1 MSSTSHNGSAPGDRP
16 TVFVTRRLPD
26 AVEER
31 LRRDY
36 HPLLNAED
44 HLPSADDAIEGCR
57 HADALIPCPTDRI
70 NADVI
75 SRLSG
80 SVKVISSFSVGYEHI
95 DTAAARKRGIVV
107 TNTPDVLTDATAD
120 IAMLLILG
128 AARRVHEGQRMIYEK
143 TWGAW
148 APTAMR
154 GVHVTGSRLGILG
167 MGRIG
172 QALARRAAGFGMEVH
187 YHNRSR
193 LTPECE
199 ENARFHDR
207 LECLLE
213 VSDILS
219 IHCPSTAETLHILN
233 EQNIA
238 RLPDGAIV
246 VNTARGNVVDD
257 DALIA
262 ALSSGKLFAA
272 GLDVFDGEPNIHPG
286 YRERDNVF
294 LLPHLGSATMST
306 RDAMGFRALDNL
318 DAFFAGREP
327 PDRVA

>member
-1 MSSTSHNGSAPGDRP
+1 MSSADSPS
-16 TVFVTRRLPD
+16 VFVTRRLPD
-26 AVEER
+26 AVEDR
-31 LRRDY
+31 LKRDY
-36 HPLLNAED
+36 RPILNVDD
-44 HLPSADDAIEGCR
+44 HLPSADEMIEGCR
-57 HADALIPCPTDRI
+57 GADALVPCPTDKI
-70 NADVI
+70 TSDVI
-75 SRLSG
+75 NRLADSI
-80 SVKVISSFSVGYEHI
+80 KVIASFSVGYEHI
-95 DTAAARKRGIVV
+95 DIDAAARRGIVV

-154 GVHVTGSRLGILG
+154 GIHVTGARLGILG

-172 QALARRAAGFGMEVH
+172 QALARRAAGFAMDVH

-193 LTPECE
+193 LAE
-199 ENARFHDR
+199 EFEAGARFHGT
-207 LECLLE
+207 LESLLS

-219 IHCPSTAETLHILN
+219 IHCPSTPDTVRIIN
-233 EQNIA
+233 ENSL
-238 RLPDGAIV
+238 RLLPDGAIV

-262 ALSSGKLFAA
+262 ALSGGRLFSA
-272 GLDVFDGEPNIHPG
+272 GLDVFDGEPDIHPG
-286 YRERDNVF
+286 YRDLDNVF
-294 LLPHLGSATMST
+294 LLPHLGSATMPT
-306 RDAMGFRALDNL
+306 RDAMGFRAVDNL
-318 DAFFAGREP
+318 DAFFGGQEP

>member
-1 MSSTSHNGSAPGDRP
+1 MSSADHRP
-16 TVFVTRRLPD
+16 SVYVTRRLPD
-26 AVEER
+26 AVEDR
-31 LRRDY
+31 LKRDY
-36 HPLLNAED
+36 RPILNAED
-44 HLPSADDAIEGCR
+44 HLPSADEVVDGCR
-57 HADALIPCPTDRI
+57 EADALVPCPTDRI
-70 NADVI
+70 TSDVI
-75 SRLSG
+75 SRLADG
-80 SVKVISSFSVGYEHI
+80 IKVIASFSVGYEHI
-95 DTAAARKRGIVV
+95 DIDAAVKRGIVV

-154 GVHVTGSRLGILG
+154 GVHITGARLGILG

-172 QALARRAAGFGMEVH
+172 QALARRVAGFGMEVH

-193 LTPECE
+193 LAGELE
-199 ENARFHDR
+199 AGARFHDS
-207 LECLLE
+207 LESLLA

-219 IHCPSTAETLHILN
+219 IHCPSTPDTLRIIN
-233 EQNIA
+233 EESL
-238 RLPDGAIV
+238 RLLPDGAIV

-262 ALSSGKLFAA
+262 ALSRGKLFSA
-272 GLDVFDGEPNIHPG
+272 GLDVFDGEPDIHPG
-286 YRERDNVF
+286 YRGLDNVF
-294 LLPHLGSATMST
+294 LLPHLGSATMPT

-318 DAFFAGREP
+318 DAFFGGREP

>member
-1 MSSTSHNGSAPGDRP
+1 MSSADNRP
-16 TVFVTRRLPD
+16 SVFVTRRLPD
-26 AVEER
+26 AVEDR
-31 LRRDY
+31 LKRDY
-36 HPLLNAED
+36 RPILNADD
-44 HLPSADDAIEGCR
+44 HLPSADEVVEGCR
-57 HADALIPCPTDRI
+57 EAEALVPCPTDKITSEVI
-70 NADVI
+70 N
-75 SRLSG
+75 RLTDG
-80 SVKVISSFSVGYEHI
+80 VKVIASFSVGYEHI
-95 DTAAARKRGIVV
+95 NIDAAAERGIVV

-128 AARRVHEGQRMIYEK
+128 AARRVHEGQRLIYEK

-154 GVHVTGSRLGILG
+154 GVHVTGARLGILG

-172 QALARRAAGFGMEVH
+172 QALARRVAGFGMEVH

-193 LTPECE
+193 LTGELE
-199 ENARFHDR
+199 AGARFHES
-207 LECLLE
+207 LESLLA

-219 IHCPSTAETLHILN
+219 IHCPSTPETLHIIN
-233 EQNIA
+233 EESL
-238 RLPDGAIV
+238 RLLPDGAIV

-262 ALSSGKLFAA
+262 ALSCGKLFSA
-272 GLDVFDGEPNIHPG
+272 GLDVFDGEPDIHPG
-286 YRERDNVF
+286 YRDLDNAF
-294 LLPHLGSATMST
+294 LLPHLGSATMPT

-318 DAFFAGREP
+318 DAFFAGQEP

>member
-1 MSSTSHNGSAPGDRP
+1 MSSTDTRP
-16 TVFVTRRLPD
+16 SVFVTRRLPS
-26 AVEER
+26 AVEDR

-36 HPLLNAED
+36 QPILNAD
-44 HLPSADDAIEGCR
+44 DQLPTADEVVEGCR
-57 HADALIPCPTDRI
+57 EVDALVPCPTDRI
-70 NADVI
+70 TSDVI
-75 SRLSG
+75 HRLAD
-80 SVKVISSFSVGYEHI
+80 SVKVIASFSVGHEHI
-95 DTAAARKRGIVV
+95 DIDAAAERGIIV

-120 IAMLLILG
+120 IAVLLILG
-128 AARRVHEGQRMIYEK
+128 AARRAHEGQRMIYEK

-154 GVHVTGSRLGILG
+154 GVHVTGARLGILG

-172 QALARRAAGFGMEVH
+172 QALARRVVGFGMEVH

-193 LTPECE
+193 LTDELE
-199 ENARFHDR
+199 AGARFHDS
-207 LECLLE
+207 LESLLS

-219 IHCPSTAETLHILN
+219 IHCPSTPETLRIIN
-233 EQNIA
+233 EESLR

-262 ALSSGKLFAA
+262 ALSRGKLFSA
-272 GLDVFDGEPNIHPG
+272 GLDVFDGEPDIHQG
-286 YRERDNVF
+286 YRDLDNVF
-294 LLPHLGSATMST
+294 LLPHLGSATMPT

-318 DAFFAGREP
+318 DAFFAGEEP

>member
-1 MSSTSHNGSAPGDRP
+1 MSSADNRP
-16 TVFVTRRLPD
+16 PVFVTRRLPD
-26 AVEER
+26 AVEDR
-31 LRRDY
+31 LKRDY
-36 HPLLNAED
+36 RPILNADD
-44 HLPSADDAIEGCR
+44 HLPSADEVVEGCR
-57 HADALIPCPTDRI
+57 EADALVPCPTDRI
-70 NADVI
+70 TSEVINRLAD
-75 SRLSG
+75 G
-80 SVKVISSFSVGYEHI
+80 VKVIASFSVGYEHI
-95 DTAAARKRGIVV
+95 DIDAAAERGIVV

-128 AARRVHEGQRMIYEK
+128 AARRVHEGQRMIYGK

-154 GVHVTGSRLGILG
+154 GVHVTGARLGILG

-172 QALARRAAGFGMEVH
+172 QALARRVAGFGMEVH

-193 LTPECE
+193 LTGELE
-199 ENARFHDR
+199 AGARFHDS
-207 LECLLE
+207 LESLLT

-219 IHCPSTAETLHILN
+219 VHCPSTPETLRIIN
-233 EQNIA
+233 EDSL
-238 RLPDGAIV
+238 RLLPDGAIV

-262 ALSSGKLFAA
+262 ALSRGKLFSA

-286 YRERDNVF
+286 YRDLDNVF
-294 LLPHLGSATMST
+294 LLPHLGSATMPT

>member
-1 MSSTSHNGSAPGDRP
+1 MTSESGTGRRDRP
-16 TVFVTRRLPD
+16 VVYVTRRLPA
-26 AVEER
+26 AVEAR
-31 LRRDY
+31 LKRDY
-36 HPLLNAED
+36 RPRLNAD
-44 HLPSADDAIEGCR
+44 DRLPSADEIVEGCR
-57 HADALIPCPTDRI
+57 GADALLPCPTDRVT
-70 NADVI
+70 AEVI
-75 SRLSG
+75 GRLDD
-80 SVKVISSFSVGYEHI
+80 SVRAIATFSVGFEHI
-95 DTAAARKRGIVV
+95 DIDAARERGIAV

-128 AARRVHEGQRMIYEK
+128 AARRTREGQRLIYEK

-172 QALARRAAGFGMEVH
+172 QAVARRAAGFAVEVH

-193 LTPECE
+193 LAREDE
-199 ENARFHDR
+199 HGARFHAD
-207 LECLLE
+207 LDGLLA

-219 IHCPSTAETLHILN
+219 IHCPSTPETLRILDATR
-233 EQNIA
+233 IA

-262 ALSSGKLFAA
+262 ALASGKLFAA

-286 YRERDNVF
+286 YRELDNVF
-294 LLPHLGSATMST
+294 LLPHLGSATMAT
-306 RDAMGFRALDNL
+306 RDAMGFCAVDNL
-318 DAFFAGREP
+318 DAFFAGSVP
-327 PDRVA
+327 PNRVA